1 MPQDVKSVRFWVA
14 CVRILPFL
22 LFLLWVL
29 NGIITLKSNHAPMFN
44 WVFLAGMVLL
54 AVSSVAAWVFKPS
67 WR

>member
-22 LFLLWVL
+22 LFLLWAL
-29 NGIITLKSNHAPMFN
+29 NGIIALKSSHAPMFN
-44 WVFLAGMVLL
+44 WLFLAGMVLL
-54 AVSSVAAWVFKPS
+54 AVASVAAWVVKPS